1 MSFTKVAPAGIGTE
15 PGDGIT
21 IGDSFLH
28 TTGIDIGH
36 NTGIGVTIRKHGDA
50 TFTGII
56 TASAFFGDGSGLE
69 GVASSGIGTP
79 LSDVETDV
87 LNKVYY
93 VNKILSIGSTV
104 TIDHPE
110 SGATSYTH
118 YTDVMVEGDADLIV
132 ADGDTFVPDVLGISS
147 AGINTTSAVGGR
159 IRAGQITNA
168 AGDGAPNFPNG
179 ITVTGVVT
187 ATTFNQNI
195 NGDLTVSGNVGI
207 GGTLTYEDVTNIDS
221 IGIITAR
228 STVSIAD
235 SIVHIGDTNTSLRF
249 PAADTITAETN
260 GSERLRITSAGH
272 LVTGGLDNPSFNNN
286 SANIKVFEITG
297 EGTDAKYGVINISGN
312 ENSTAPIGAIKFI
325 NRENSNAS
333 SGSNASSRNIAMID
347 CYADTSDS
355 NAGDDSGGYMR
366 FVTKSEGGTLT
377 QRMKISSQGY
387 VTGNV
392 NVPAWFGSQD
402 TQHNI
407 TTGTWTTLINLGNN
421 VVNPSMNNGGW
432 DESTGVFTVQEGQ
445 AGTYFCYAGGG
456 IDDVQDSDIV
466 RIGISKNDA
475 DPSIFAE
482 QRCLDQ
488 GANVIVPSGTMTQ
501 LFTVAVGDTLRAKI
515 YHNEGTT
522 EPTEPNRCF
531 FGGYRIA
538 T

>member
-1 MSFTKVAPAGIGTE
+1 MGFTKVAPAGIGTQ
-15 PGDGIT
+15 PGDSIT

-187 ATTFNQNI
+187 ATTTNQNI
-195 NGDLTVSGNVGI
+195 TGDLTVSGDVAVSGDVGI
-207 GGTLTYEDVTNIDS
+207 GGSLTIPDS
-221 IGIITAR
+221 IIH
-228 STVSIAD
+228 S
-235 SIVHIGDTNTSLRF
+235 GDTNTKIRF
-249 PAADTITAETN
+249 PAADTITAETS
-260 GSERLRITSAGH
+260 GSERVRITSGGQVGIGTDEFFDNSTKLEVRGRINTVGSAS
-272 LVTGGLDNPSFNNN
+272 TGSINTGNGSVVNVGSLTPHNLNLMTGNSTRITIDNG
-286 SANIKVFEITG
+286 TG
-297 EGTDAKYGVINISGN
+297 EALRIL
-312 ENSTAPIGAIKFI
+312 
-325 NRENSNAS
+325 S
-333 SGSNASSRNIAMID
+333 S
-347 CYADTSDS
+347 
-355 NAGDDSGGYMR
+355 
-366 FVTKSEGGTLT
+366 
-377 QRMKISSQGY
+377 GY

-407 TTGTWTTLINLGNN
+407 TTSAWTTLINLGND

-432 DESTGVFTVQEGQ
+432 DESTGVFTVQAGQ
-445 AGTYFCYAGGG
+445 AGVYICYAGGG

-475 DPSIFAE
+475 NPSIYAE

-488 GANVIVPSGTMTQ
+488 GANIIVPSGTMTQ